1 MYRGSLS
8 TTSSPA
14 PVVSSLDDIRSNRCE
29 ASVIM
34 ALVCVSLMLTDVEH
48 IFLCFLAIFMS
59 SWQKCLF
66 CSFTHFNG
74 NFWLSWLSCFY
85 NFDINLL
92 SDRSFVKMVYH
103 SVIFFLL
110 LISLSCCA
118 ETFEFG
124 ITSFIDFCFCN
135 LYFWH
140 HVQQIFS
147 KTSANEILPY
157 VFF

>member
-14 PVVSSLDDIRSNRCE
+14 PVVSSLDDIHSNRCE

-66 CSFTHFNG
+66 SSFTHFNG
-74 NFWLSWLSCFY
+74 NFLLSWLSCFY
-85 NFDINLL
+85 NFDINPL
-92 SDRSFVKMVYH
+92 SDRSFVKMFYH
-103 SVIFFLL
+103 SVIFFPFVNFFILL
-110 LISLSCCA
+110 CRN
-118 ETFEFG
+118 FWV
-124 ITSFIDFCFCN
+124 
-135 LYFWH
+135 WH
-140 HVQQIFS
+140 HLIYCFF
-147 KTSANEILPY
+147 
-157 VFF
+157 VFFHENLSYIQGRNFECCRSASDMTQ